1 MDDGYDVVVVGAG
14 NAAIAAALSA
24 REAGKSVLVLERA
37 DESDA
42 GGNSYYT
49 GGLFRFPH
57 TGLEDICE
65 LLPQLAEGS
74 INDLELDEYP
84 ESAFYADMGHMTR
97 YRCDPELTEILVT
110 HAREDLA
117 WLAGYGVTF
126 LWSRGRHSYN
136 VNGKFRFWGGAPL
149 EVNGGGAGLMEQ
161 LFKACAEKD
170 IEIQYGQRAVDLLV
184 NDDNSIG
191 GVRVATAEG
200 RRDIRSDSVVLA
212 CGGFEANGEW
222 RARYLGP
229 NWDLARVRGTKFNTG
244 DGHEMAMRAGAR
256 SFGHW
261 SGCHATAWD
270 ANSPID
276 SERGKGDSSSRHSY
290 PMGIVVNENG
300 ERFLDEGADF
310 HTHTYA
316 KYGAEILKQP
326 GLVAHQIFDQKTLQY
341 LRSDYRDKNVTRDT
355 ADTLE
360 ELAKKIDVD
369 PGSLVKTVRDFNAA
383 VEDGE
388 FNPNLLDG
396 KRTNGLTPDKTNW
409 ALPLD
414 SPPYLAYSVT
424 TGITFT
430 FGGLRINSKSQVLDW
445 ANTPVKGLYAAG
457 EIVGGLFYHN
467 YPSGTG
473 LMAGTVFGRIAGQ
486 NVGQ

>member
-1 MDDGYDVVVVGAG
+1 MDDEYDVVVAGAG
-14 NAAIAAALSA
+14 NAALAAALSA
-24 REAGKSVLVLERA
+24 REEGARVLVLERA
-37 DESDA
+37 DEEDA

-57 TGLEDICE
+57 TGLDDICQ
-65 LLPQLAEGS
+65 LLPQLAEESTG
-74 INDLELDEYP
+74 DLELDDYP
-84 ESAFYADMGHMTR
+84 ESAFYEDMGHMTR

-110 HAREDLA
+110 RARDDLA
-117 WLAGYGVTF
+117 WIASYGVTF

-149 EVNGGGAGLMEQ
+149 EVNGGGAGLMQQ
-161 LFKACAEKD
+161 LFRAAQASG
-170 IEIQYGQRAVDLLV
+170 IEMEYGQRVVDLLAT
-184 NDDNSIG
+184 DDGAIG
-191 GVRVATAEG
+191 GVRVRNLNG
-200 RRDIRSDSVVLA
+200 YRNIRCKSVVLA

-244 DGHEMAMRAGAR
+244 DGHAMAINFGAR

-276 SERGKGDSSSRHSY
+276 TERGNGDSFSRHSY

-300 ERFLDEGADF
+300 QRFLDEGADF

-326 GLVAHQIFDQKTLQY
+326 GLMAYQIFDQKTLQF
-341 LRSDYRDKNVTRDT
+341 LRSDYRDKNVTRDV
-355 ADTLE
+355 ADTIE
-360 ELAKKIDVD
+360 ELAKKIEVS
-369 PGSLVKTVRDFNAA
+369 PEALAKTISEFNAA
-383 VEDGE
+383 VSEGT
-388 FNPNLLDG
+388 FNPNVLDG
-396 KRTNGLTPDKTNW
+396 KRTNGLNPDKTNW
-409 ALPLD
+409 ALKLD

-430 FGGLRINSKSQVLDW
+430 FGGLRIDGHSQVLDW
-445 ANTPVKGLYAAG
+445 SNKPIAGLYAAG

-473 LMAGTVFGRIAGQ
+473 LMAGTVFGRIAGKSAAK
-486 NVGQ
+486 

>member
-1 MDDGYDVVVVGAG
+1 MADRFDVVVVGSG
-14 NAAIAAALSA
+14 NAAMAAALSA
-24 REAGKSVLVLERA
+24 RESGASVLVLEKA
-37 DESDA
+37 PVEDG

-57 TGLEDICE
+57 SGLEDICS
-65 LLPQLAEGS
+65 LLPQLGEES
-74 INDLELDEYP
+74 ISDLELDEYP
-84 ESAFYADMGHMTR
+84 ESAFYDDMGRMTR
-97 YRCDPELTEILVT
+97 YRCDPELTEVLIT
-110 HAREDLA
+110 HARDDLA
-117 WLAGYGVTF
+117 WLASYGITF

-161 LFKACAEKD
+161 LFRAIAAAGV
-170 IEIQYGQRAVDLLV
+170 EIRFGQRVRDLIPA
-184 NDDNSIG
+184 DDGKIA
-191 GVRVATAEG
+191 GVRVANAQGFETI
-200 RRDIRSDSVVLA
+200 DCSSVVLA

-244 DGHEMAMRAGAR
+244 DGHKMAIEFGAR

-276 SERGKGDSSSRHSY
+276 TERGTGDSSSRHSY
-290 PMGIVVNENG
+290 PMGIVVNENAQ
-300 ERFLDEGADF
+300 RFLDEGADF

-326 GLVAHQIFDQKTLQY
+326 GLAAYQVFDQKTLQY
-341 LRSDYRDKNVTRDT
+341 LRSDYRDKHVSRVV
-355 ADTLE
+355 ADTIE
-360 ELAKKIDVD
+360 ELALKLEID
-369 PGSLVKTVRDFNAA
+369 STALVKTVNDFNAA
-383 VEDGE
+383 VGDGE

-396 KRTNGLTPDKTNW
+396 KRTNGLSPDKTNW
-409 ALPLD
+409 ALTLD
-414 SPPYLAYSVT
+414 TPPYYGYSVT

-430 FGGLRINSKSQVLDW
+430 FGGLRVDADARVLDW
-445 ANTPVKGLYAAG
+445 ANEPIRGLFAAG

-473 LMAGTVFGRIAGQ
+473 LMAGTVFGRIAGKSA
-486 NVGQ
+486 VK